1 MGIGFLSGMLIDAVF
16 QIMSKKSFN
25 LEQMI
30 GAGIAGTAGGGLA
43 GITRAVNA
51 ASKMATID
59 RIGATAV
66 AGTVASAVNVG
77 VATVNSV
84 RNGKG
89 GISGSAVVAEVIST
103 VAPTP
108 GKVTGNTMGDILGA
122 PGENNVGETLV
133 NEIVEGT
140 AAKAVDDI
148 IKDEILDSE
157 GSV

>member
-1 MGIGFLSGMLIDAVF
+1 MGIGALSGMLIDAVF
-16 QIMSKKSFN
+16 QIMSKKLFN

-30 GAGIAGTAGGGLA
+30 GAGIAGTAGGGFVGVTRLVKADTLLSTLNKVGTVITA
-43 GITRAVNA
+43 GSA
-51 ASKMATID
+51 AS
-59 RIGATAV
+59 GV
-66 AGTVASAVNVG
+66 SVG

-140 AAKAVDDI
+140 AAKAVDDT